1 MDRVVALLSL
11 QCVLMAG
18 WPLLAGER
26 PSLSP
31 APSARLIRADTDP
44 LRIPLLLR
52 EVLAPPRGNA
62 ARRQRYIELLVQAG
76 ASRQELVEQPVHT
89 QEPDSRNVIATLPG
103 LDPIAGILVL
113 AAHTDSMG
121 GGDGAVDDWSGAVM
135 LASLYQVL
143 RQQELRHTILFAAF
157 ASEEHGCQGS
167 AQFVRGLHRD
177 TRAELQAMVNLE
189 CLGVGRPRTWT
200 NRSADSLEVLC
211 RMAGKRTGL
220 AVKRQVLFGYKSD
233 AQSFAHAGIPS
244 ITIHSLGPKDLGCI
258 NGPADTVDRISLY
271 RFARTFQL
279 LTAFLERLDQHVGP
293 FSNHD
298 RERHWQP
305 APQTL
310 LRQAVD
316 AGNGRGVRLNW
327 LGSPERAAGL
337 QLGDVL
343 TGVAGVP
350 VRCRG
355 DLAPVLLTLRRGSA
369 VDVQVCRR
377 ESGRAWTLSVSVAY

>member
-1 MDRVVALLSL
+1 M
-11 QCVLMAG
+11 
-18 WPLLAGER
+18 
-26 PSLSP
+26 
-31 APSARLIRADTDP
+31 
-44 LRIPLLLR
+44 
-52 EVLAPPRGNA
+52 
-62 ARRQRYIELLVQAG
+62 
-76 ASRQELVEQPVHT
+76 
-89 QEPDSRNVIATLPG
+89 
-103 LDPIAGILVL
+103 DPIAGIIVL
-113 AAHTDSMG
+113 AAHTDSVG

-143 RQQELRHTILFAAF
+143 RQEELRHTFVFAAF

-167 AQFVRGLHRD
+167 AQFVRGLDHD
-177 TRAELQAMVNLE
+177 TRCEIQAMVNLE

-211 RMAGKRTGL
+211 QKAGRRTGL

-233 AQSFAHAGIPS
+233 ARSFAGAGIPA
-244 ITIHSLGPKDLGCI
+244 ITIHSLGPEDLGCI
-258 NGPADTVDRISLY
+258 NGPGDTVDRISLY

-293 FSNHD
+293 FSNQD
-298 RERHWQP
+298 RERQWKP

-310 LRQAVD
+310 LREAVD
-316 AGNGRGVRLNW
+316 TGDGRGVRLSW

-337 QLGDVL
+337 QPGDVL

-355 DLAPVLLTLRRGSA
+355 DLAPILLTLRRGA
-369 VDVQVCRR
+369 TVDVQVSRR
-377 ESGRAWTLSVSVAY
+377 QSGRAWTLSVSVAY